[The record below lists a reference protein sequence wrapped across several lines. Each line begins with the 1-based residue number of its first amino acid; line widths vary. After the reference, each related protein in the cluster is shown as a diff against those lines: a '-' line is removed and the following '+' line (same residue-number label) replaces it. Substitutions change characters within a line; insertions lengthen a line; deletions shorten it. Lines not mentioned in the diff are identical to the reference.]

1 MVYVPNLRDRMFR
14 RQRFDTLLT
23 FGVRTLCVHHLARQ
37 GSVIIVE
44 GIIIIII
51 ILACVV
57 CSVVYWCTMVR
68 ARRSGGGLV
77 LASAGP
83 GPASPCQLP
92 CGRHGCIAIL
102 LTGHLTNTLKDHLKG
117 WVALST
123 YANQTLCIGVPISR
137 LLTLG

>member
-37 GSVIIVE
+37 GSVVIVE

-92 CGRHGCIAIL
+92 CGRHGYIAIL
-102 LTGHLTNTLKDHLKG
+102 LTGHLTNSEH
-117 WVALST
+117 
-123 YANQTLCIGVPISR
+123 
-137 LLTLG
+137 